1 MSQPPIISQ
10 NLKPAEI
17 LAIDDDEWFLRLL
30 VKKFEDVDPSFKF
43 TTATTVEEAL
53 KILKIRNFDTILCD
67 HKLPG
72 VITIHGKKFPS
83 DGIHLMRKFR
93 DEMKI
98 LTPFIFV
105 TGQGSE
111 EIASQALQLGAAG
124 YFIKRV
130 QPGYYSL
137 MATSIRQ
144 IIDRYWLQREL
155 EDSEMRYKDLF
166 ENSTGLIFIFDTNGN
181 LQESNQNFYK
191 IFGYSERDSIK
202 YSQIAYKEDLDKWH
216 TMISSIVNGNNE
228 IQLLRSLTKE
238 GTVLHLDV
246 NARPIWD
253 QNGRNVIG
261 IQAIARD
268 ISDQVKTQQALID
281 SEEKHRKIVEESID
295 GLIFL
300 DSEETIVD
308 WNPAA
313 TIITGISQEE
323 AVGRNFYKLIT
334 LLKPSRVNFPD
345 IMVQTDAEIHL
356 EYKKLFPTKSEPK
369 SPEIFDYSLE
379 NVLTGKRHILE
390 TVGFIVEHSKGDRI
404 ALVIRDVTERRVA
417 EAESRSFAKRFQI
430 LIEQTAIGVW
440 VSDAKTEIT
449 TYVNESVAQLLGY
462 TAREMIGVSVL
473 DFATPESAK
482 IIKAITE
489 SRFNNVEVDDTYEL
503 NFFHRDG
510 SEIQTLV
517 TGAAIYDENDQ
528 LLETYGLIR
537 DITEERERE
546 RELKRTKKFLE
557 SIIASIPSGVYAYGL
572 DHKITM
578 ANPRL
583 ANILGYTSENEL
595 IGRSLYDLFPAR
607 EQARVRGLVEERLH
621 GDLIGEYISINY
633 ITRQGKEISTSV
645 SAFPLNIG
653 GRVEGAVVTVSD
665 LTEKRQAEDYVQ
677 RISNEYRT
685 LLEKLHLGILKVNN
699 LGKIIT
705 YNDKAV
711 EILKFA
717 DLIDIGTL
725 NILEYHPFKEA
736 GVTNKF
742 RDLLYKKTTEA
753 TIAADI
759 TDRTGK
765 VHNLN
770 FFFYPITNQ
779 FSEIIAWFLFIEKMH

>member
-1 MSQPPIISQ
+1 
-10 NLKPAEI
+10 
-17 LAIDDDEWFLRLL
+17 
-30 VKKFEDVDPSFKF
+30 
-43 TTATTVEEAL
+43 
-53 KILKIRNFDTILCD
+53 
-67 HKLPG
+67 
-72 VITIHGKKFPS
+72 
-83 DGIHLMRKFR
+83 
-93 DEMKI
+93 
-98 LTPFIFV
+98 
-105 TGQGSE
+105 
-111 EIASQALQLGAAG
+111 
-124 YFIKRV
+124 
-130 QPGYYSL
+130 
-137 MATSIRQ
+137 
-144 IIDRYWLQREL
+144 
-155 EDSEMRYKDLF
+155 
-166 ENSTGLIFIFDTNGN
+166 
-181 LQESNQNFYK
+181 
-191 IFGYSERDSIK
+191 
-202 YSQIAYKEDLDKWH
+202 
-216 TMISSIVNGNNE
+216 
-228 IQLLRSLTKE
+228 
-238 GTVLHLDV
+238 
-246 NARPIWD
+246 
-253 QNGRNVIG
+253 
-261 IQAIARD
+261 
-268 ISDQVKTQQALID
+268 
-281 SEEKHRKIVEESID
+281 
-295 GLIFL
+295 
-300 DSEETIVD
+300 
-308 WNPAA
+308 
-313 TIITGISQEE
+313 
-323 AVGRNFYKLIT
+323 
-334 LLKPSRVNFPD
+334 
-345 IMVQTDAEIHL
+345 
-356 EYKKLFPTKSEPK
+356 
-369 SPEIFDYSLE
+369 
-379 NVLTGKRHILE
+379 
-390 TVGFIVEHSKGDRI
+390 
-404 ALVIRDVTERRVA
+404 
-417 EAESRSFAKRFQI
+417 
-430 LIEQTAIGVW
+430 
-440 VSDAKTEIT
+440 
-449 TYVNESVAQLLGY
+449 
-462 TAREMIGVSVL
+462 
-473 DFATPESAK
+473 
-482 IIKAITE
+482 
-489 SRFNNVEVDDTYEL
+489 EVDNTYEL

-510 SEIQTLV
+510 REIQTLV

-607 EQARVRGLVEERLH
+607 EQTRVRGLVEERLH